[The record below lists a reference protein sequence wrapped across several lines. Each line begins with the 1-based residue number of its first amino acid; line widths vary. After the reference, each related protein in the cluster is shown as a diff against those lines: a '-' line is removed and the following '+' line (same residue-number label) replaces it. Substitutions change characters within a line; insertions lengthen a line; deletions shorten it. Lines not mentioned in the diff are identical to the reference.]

1 MYAYTA
7 SRDRRYT
14 LKALSIYFI
23 WLIRFR
29 RRYIAVCWNSISVRV
44 SADRAIVHVH
54 TDYKRYLC
62 ICVYCTRIPKG
73 LARTYV
79 RISLSLSLSL
89 SLSFSLCLSFNVHLC
104 YIVSLH
110 VLYSLSL
117 SLSLSGHLCLTR
129 VRRFCVHAKRT
140 RVCVDSPSSVSPPPA
155 SA

>member
-44 SADRAIVHVH
+44 SADRAMVHVH
-54 TDYKRYLC
+54 TDYKRYLYM
-62 ICVYCTRIPKG
+62 CVYCTRIPKG
-73 LARTYV
+73 LARMYV
-79 RISLSLSLSL
+79 RISLC
-89 SLSFSLCLSFNVHLC
+89 LSFSVHLC

-110 VLYSLSL
+110 VLFSLSL
-117 SLSLSGHLCLTR
+117 FLPL
-129 VRRFCVHAKRT
+129 AI
-140 RVCVDSPSSVSPPPA
+140 SV
-155 SA
+155 